1 MEWFLI
7 EQICEILVITLL
19 KKKIFVIVYG
29 SLDHT
34 DNYNKNFLGE
44 GRTGNIIDSVST
56 AAKNFSINFS
66 KKMQHFPWVC
76 ITVAIIVI
84 FLLTEKKSIK
94 LKPIIIFQLFQNSIE
109 GYLKKLNLVKYLLKE
124 MRTTFQL
131 LTMLLINLNY

>member
-19 KKKIFVIVYG
+19 KKKIFVIVYS

-34 DNYNKNFLGE
+34 DNYNKNLLGE

-84 FLLTEKKSIK
+84 FLLTQKKSIK

>member
-34 DNYNKNFLGE
+34 DNYNKNLLGE

-66 KKMQHFPWVC
+66 KKIQHFP
-76 ITVAIIVI
+76 
-84 FLLTEKKSIK
+84 
-94 LKPIIIFQLFQNSIE
+94 
-109 GYLKKLNLVKYLLKE
+109 
-124 MRTTFQL
+124 
-131 LTMLLINLNY
+131 